1 MLLPLLLCRMTVS
14 ATPAWG
20 QCEICTLCIHMS
32 LATSN
37 LSSRSQP
44 TAYGCAF
51 SYAQQPPSPH
61 AQPGRHKSVDRPHCM
76 ACQICPVLHKSC
88 QPRTGGPLL
97 MFYISHPGKNSSYM
111 ADAKT
116 AAASLQQPAVTSPT
130 SNSLHHQQ
138 NIRRAADHWQ
148 TFPHPAAA
156 ALAATTA
163 GSKPRHPCTTDKARS
178 LQGPVCPCAS
188 SCNAASISSCTNS
201 NSSRLNQM

>member
-1 MLLPLLLCRMTVS
+1 MTVS

-20 QCEICTLCIHMS
+20 QCGICTLCIHMS

-76 ACQICPVLHKSC
+76 ACQICPALHKSC

-130 SNSLHHQQ
+130 SNTSPTDCKTRCRSLANISTPCSCRPCCHHCWQQATTSLHDRQSKEPTRASVPLRQQ
-138 NIRRAADHWQ
+138 
-148 TFPHPAAA
+148 
-156 ALAATTA
+156 L
-163 GSKPRHPCTTDKARS
+163 
-178 LQGPVCPCAS
+178 
-188 SCNAASISSCTNS
+188 
-201 NSSRLNQM
+201 